1 MIVQSL
7 QTHTSL
13 RVMRTLSSA
22 ILVVFAVL
30 KLHVLMTASDPA
42 QESFLQC
49 LSNHSQSSL
58 RISSVTY
65 VSNNSSYTTALQTD
79 LAFDSSRLYL
89 KHFIFILGESF
100 SPLRSSKN
108 LLVTSSLVSKSI
120 FKHSNSF
127 KFF

>member
-42 QESFLQC
+42 LESFLHC

-79 LAFDSSRLYL
+79 LAFDSSRLSL

-108 LLVTSSLVSKSI
+108 LLVTSSLVSRSI